1 MAKFTFTGL
10 DSIQYQLQARGA
22 KVSGTV
28 NHMLHAG
35 AKIAR
40 EEMQAALKEY
50 EIRDTGDLI
59 KSIKA
64 SKIKKGDSGK
74 YITIRPTGY
83 DRHGV
88 PNALKGYV
96 YEIGTSRLPAR
107 PWKTLADVRMRDK
120 IQARMREVFQEE
132 MSKNGGNEGKWNV
145 EEETMR
151 QNSLILKIQKML
163 QFRQIDEGLARV
175 ARQIDQRRAE
185 IIGGGN
191 AFSAWSGNAYSND
204 IFRSAVDAI
213 ARNAAKL
220 KGSHIIKYRD
230 HEQVTGDCK
239 LNRMLQVEPNPYMS
253 AFDMLYKLFT
263 HYFLYNNAF
272 AYIQKDER
280 GQCVAV
286 FPLNPVH
293 AEFLSDTGGALYV
306 RFIFSGGRE
315 VILPY
320 ADIVHLRRNFNG
332 NDILGDPNDALS
344 PALQLAHAQ
353 NEGIVSAIKTGA
365 SIRGILK
372 RTQLANADILK
383 EMRENFI
390 QDYLNINNNGGIAVL
405 DSAAEYIPIDNKPYA
420 IDEKQMQAVKT
431 KIYDYLG
438 VSEAIVNSS
447 YDENQWA
454 AFYESVIEPLAL
466 QLSLEFTRKLF
477 NDRERAFGNSILF
490 ESGRLQFTSNA
501 TKVNLIREI
510 MPMGLLTVNQA
521 LEILNLPSVSG
532 GDRRIQSLNYVDADK
547 AEEYQLAKAKAPAA
561 LNGDTGA
568 GADGKNGEN
577 GGTQA

>member
-1 MAKFTFTGL
+1 M
-10 DSIQYQLQARGA
+10 SIFSRIFGRL
-22 KVSGTV
+22 KPP
-28 NHMLHAG
+28 
-35 AKIAR
+35 AR
-40 EEMQAALKEY
+40 E
-50 EIRDTGDLI
+50 
-59 KSIKA
+59 
-64 SKIKKGDSGK
+64 
-74 YITIRPTGY
+74 
-83 DRHGV
+83 
-88 PNALKGYV
+88 
-96 YEIGTSRLPAR
+96 TS
-107 PWKTLADVRMRDK
+107 
-120 IQARMREVFQEE
+120 
-132 MSKNGGNEGKWNV
+132 
-145 EEETMR
+145 
-151 QNSLILKIQKML
+151 
-163 QFRQIDEGLARV
+163 
-175 ARQIDQRRAE
+175 RAE

>member
-1 MAKFTFTGL
+1 M
-10 DSIQYQLQARGA
+10 SIFSRIFGRV
-22 KVSGTV
+22 KPP
-28 NHMLHAG
+28 
-35 AKIAR
+35 AR
-40 EEMQAALKEY
+40 E
-50 EIRDTGDLI
+50 
-59 KSIKA
+59 
-64 SKIKKGDSGK
+64 
-74 YITIRPTGY
+74 
-83 DRHGV
+83 
-88 PNALKGYV
+88 
-96 YEIGTSRLPAR
+96 TS
-107 PWKTLADVRMRDK
+107 
-120 IQARMREVFQEE
+120 
-132 MSKNGGNEGKWNV
+132 
-145 EEETMR
+145 
-151 QNSLILKIQKML
+151 
-163 QFRQIDEGLARV
+163 
-175 ARQIDQRRAE
+175 RAE

-466 QLSLEFTRKLF
+466 QLSLEFTIGK
-477 NDRERAFGNSILF
+477 EPSAILF
-490 ESGRLQFTSNA
+490 CSRAGDFNSPA
-501 TKVNLIREI
+501 T
-510 MPMGLLTVNQA
+510 
-521 LEILNLPSVSG
+521 
-532 GDRRIQSLNYVDADK
+532 RRK
-547 AEEYQLAKAKAPAA
+547 
-561 LNGDTGA
+561 
-568 GADGKNGEN
+568 
-577 GGTQA
+577 